1 MINETMATRELLQRL
16 LKIDQKVDL
25 GLMNLRIAHGFFEDA
40 KRQICDMLDEVQRP
54 QS

>member
-1 MINETMATRELLQRL
+1 MINETMATKELLQRL

-40 KRQICDMLDEVQRP
+40 KKQICDTIEEVQRL